1 MMSRFRYLLPHIGLI
16 IAASAAFS
24 MSTLF
29 SSVKPVLLTQFM
41 NEVGF
46 KAGLSG
52 WLVAAPF
59 IGISLATFVVAK
71 ALERY
76 SYRRIIS
83 CAGLLLVACQILNS
97 LFFSYAVSTLLLQL
111 LSGISVGVLMGVTS
125 SFIARSNSAGT
136 LFGLVDMI
144 GVLLMSFMVAG
155 ASMATEKSGVA
166 GGFMFSVILSVVFW
180 LAMFFYKHKAVDRDE
195 SQSAPAPKSTAFNI
209 SLRPLIII
217 IMGVLFVTFS
227 GQGFAFMFTIAT
239 SLGMSFEQSGNSIG
253 GILFVSA
260 FACLI
265 GGMSSARFGP
275 EKPLFCAFVVCA
287 IGWTVAIN
295 STSPNMFL
303 MGLFPAICAL
313 QFSFPVL
320 LSLAGTLDNEGKWA
334 AVATPLL
341 TSGFAWAAVLSGQV
355 VEVWGL
361 NALATT
367 TQLGMVT
374 CILLLGL
381 SVWLSASHCAKASTE
396 IDSL

>member
-1 MMSRFRYLLPHIGLI
+1 MSRFAFLRLHLGLI

-46 KAGLSG
+46 KAGLAG

-71 ALERY
+71 LLERY

-83 CAGLLLVACQILNS
+83 YAGLLLVVCQIVNS
-97 LFFSYAVSTLLLQL
+97 MFFSNAVSTLLLQL

-155 ASMATEKSGVA
+155 ASMATEKSGLA
-166 GGFMFSVILSVVFW
+166 GGFIFSVILSVVFW
-180 LAMFFYKHKAVDRDE
+180 LAMFVYKHKAVDRVE
-195 SQSAPAPKSTAFNI
+195 SQSAPEPNNIAFNI
-209 SLRPLIII
+209 GLRPVLII

-239 SLGMSFEQSGNSIG
+239 NLGMTFEESGNRIG
-253 GILFVSA
+253 IILFVSA

-265 GGMSSARFGP
+265 GGMCSAKFGP
-275 EKPLFCAFVVCA
+275 EKPLFLAFIVCGA
-287 IGWTVAIN
+287 GWTLAVN
-295 STSPNMFL
+295 STSQSLFL
-303 MGLFPAICAL
+303 LGLFPAICAL
-313 QFSFPVL
+313 QFCFPVL
-320 LSLAGTLDNEGKWA
+320 LALAGTLDSQGRWA

-355 VEVWGL
+355 VETAGL
-361 NALATT
+361 SALATS
-367 TQLGMVT
+367 TQVGMAM
-374 CILLLGL
+374 CILLLVL
-381 SVWLSASHCAKASTE
+381 SVLMPKHKSKVAA
-396 IDSL
+396 

>member
-1 MMSRFRYLLPHIGLI
+1 MGRFSFLLPHIGLI

-41 NEVGF
+41 SEVGF
-46 KAGLSG
+46 KAGLAG

-71 ALERY
+71 LLERY

-83 CAGLLLVACQILNS
+83 YAGLLLVACQIVNS

-155 ASMATEKSGVA
+155 ASMATEKSGVS
-166 GGFMFSVILSVVFW
+166 GGFMFSVILSAIFW
-180 LAMFFYKHKAVDRDE
+180 LAMFVYRHKVTAGAENKQAPDTTYK
-195 SQSAPAPKSTAFNI
+195 AFEI
-209 SLRPLIII
+209 SLRPVLIIV
-217 IMGVLFVTFS
+217 MGVLFVTFS

-239 SLGMSFEQSGNSIG
+239 NLGMTFEQSGNSIG
-253 GILFVSA
+253 LILFVSA

-265 GGMSSARFGP
+265 GGMCSARFGP
-275 EKPLFCAFVVCA
+275 EKPLVFAFIVCA

-295 STSPNMFL
+295 SSSPNMFL
-303 MGLFPAICAL
+303 IGLFPAICAL

-320 LSLAGTLDNEGKWA
+320 LSLAGTLDNQGRWA

-361 NALATT
+361 NALATS
-367 TQLGMVT
+367 TQLGMLICV
-374 CILLLGL
+374 LLLGC
-381 SVWLSASHCAKASTE
+381 SVWLSKQHSKAV
-396 IDSL
+396 I

>member
-1 MMSRFRYLLPHIGLI
+1 MKNRFAFLIPYIGLI

-46 KAGLSG
+46 KAGLAG

-71 ALERY
+71 LLERY

-83 CAGLLLVACQILNS
+83 YAGLLLVACQIVNS
-97 LFFSYAVSTLLLQL
+97 LFFSYAISTLLLQL
-111 LSGISVGVLMGVTS
+111 FSGISVGVLMGITS

-166 GGFMFSVILSVVFW
+166 GGFIFSAILSAVFW
-180 LAMFFYKHKAVDRDE
+180 LAMFVYKHKAVDRVE
-195 SQSAPAPKSTAFNI
+195 SQSAPELENTAFNI
-209 SLRPLIII
+209 SLRPVIII

-239 SLGMSFEQSGNSIG
+239 NLGMTFEQSGNSIG
-253 GILFVSA
+253 LILFVSA

-265 GGMSSARFGP
+265 GGMCSTRFGP

-295 STSPNMFL
+295 SPSPTIFL

-313 QFSFPVL
+313 QFCFPVL

-355 VEVWGL
+355 VEVWGVQ
-361 NALATT
+361 ALATS
-367 TQLGMVT
+367 TQIGMLL

-381 SVWLSASHCAKASTE
+381 SVFLSVSQRVNTSTE
-396 IDSL
+396 IDGV

>member
-97 LFFSYAVSTLLLQL
+97 LFFSYAFSTLLLQL

-180 LAMFFYKHKAVDRDE
+180 LAMFVYKHKAVSDLQD
-195 SQSAPAPKSTAFNI
+195 QSVSENNKMTFKV
-209 SLRPLIII
+209 SLRPVVIIL
-217 IMGVLFVTFS
+217 MGVLFVTFS

-239 SLGMSFEQSGNSIG
+239 NLGMNFEESGNSIG
-253 GILFVSA
+253 LILFLSA
-260 FACLI
+260 FACLV
-265 GGMSSARFGP
+265 GGMCSARFGP
-275 EKPLFCAFVVCA
+275 EKPLLCAFIVCA

-295 STSPNMFL
+295 STSPTIFL
-303 MGLFPAICAL
+303 IGLFPAICAL

-320 LSLAGTLDNEGKWA
+320 LSLTGTLDSQGKWA

-355 VEVWGL
+355 VEAWGV
-361 NALATT
+361 NSLAVT
-367 TQLGMVT
+367 TQVGMVI
-374 CILLLGL
+374 CSLLLVL
-381 SVWLSASHCAKASTE
+381 SVRLSGSNISIAK
-396 IDSL
+396 IL

>member
-41 NEVGF
+41 SEVGF
-46 KAGLSG
+46 KAGLAG
-52 WLVAAPF
+52 WLVATPF
-59 IGISLATFVVAK
+59 IGISLATFMVATL
-71 ALERY
+71 LERY
-76 SYRRIIS
+76 SYRQIIS
-83 CAGLLLVACQILNS
+83 CSGVLLIVCQGLNS
-97 LFFSYAVSTLLLQL
+97 FLFSYAISTLLLQL
-111 LSGISVGVLMGVTS
+111 LSGISVGVLMGLTS
-125 SFIARSNSAGT
+125 SFIARSNVAAT

-144 GVLLMSFMVAG
+144 GVLLMSVMVAG
-155 ASMATEKSGVA
+155 ASSATDKYGVT
-166 GGFMFSVILSVVFW
+166 GGFVFSVILSVVFW
-180 LAMFFYKHKAVDRDE
+180 LAMYIYVHETQPNLTQDATPVTKIKPFKI
-195 SQSAPAPKSTAFNI
+195 SA
-209 SLRPLIII
+209 RPIVIIL
-217 IMGVLFVTFS
+217 MGVLFVTFS

-239 SLGMSFEQSGNSIG
+239 NLGMTFEESGSRIG
-253 GILFVSA
+253 IILFLSA

-265 GGMSSARFGP
+265 GGMCSARFGP
-275 EKPLFCAFVVCA
+275 EKPLFFAFIVCGA
-287 IGWTVAIN
+287 GWTLAVH
-295 STSPNMFL
+295 STSQTLFL
-303 MGLFPAICAL
+303 LGLFPAICAL

-320 LSLAGTLDNEGKWA
+320 LSFAGTLDSEGRWA

-341 TSGFAWAAVLSGQV
+341 TSGFAWAAVMSGQV

-361 NALATT
+361 KALATA